1 MGIFYIISNKM
12 NQPEIKKWP
21 PYKDS
26 MLIFGNVRSQIGICA
41 LWTKKEFVAEK
52 LNLDKIAV
60 IGNLYSPKKGIS
72 YLIRNICANPNIRN
86 LIVCGLDNS
95 GSGQVLV
102 DLASNG
108 FIRFEDKNNGN
119 MCWKAKSSVENR
131 IDIEIDEKTLELF
144 CKNVKIIDLRKEN
157 DYNKIQT
164 VIDGLP
170 QDLEP
175 FLPKPMFFPDAVKQN
190 INLFPSEPT
199 AHVIRGSNIA
209 EVWVKILD
217 EILKFGITD
226 QTAYQNQ
233 QKEII
238 DLVSVVSDED
248 PKNLFIPD
256 WLPNDRKHLENYL
269 PTILT
274 GICPKGASYTYGSRM
289 RNYFGVDQ
297 VQKVIDDIQKEK
309 YTRRA
314 VISLLDPKADCGS
327 KNPPCL
333 NHCWFRIQNNKL
345 HLVATLRSND
355 MFEAWPENAF
365 GLRMLQNLVYES
377 VAKTYPEVKIG
388 DLAMHSLSAHI
399 YDDSW
404 DEARSVI
411 EKHLIEVVKHPRNCV
426 DPRGNFLIKIED
438 EKIIVEHFSHD
449 EILLNIYKSD
459 KAMSIYM
466 QISRDGAVSN
476 INHAIY
482 LGTELQKAEESLKLR
497 VKYEQDKNL
506 NYKRK

>member
-1 MGIFYIISNKM
+1 MIDQK
-12 NQPEIKKWP
+12 IKKWP

-26 MLIFGNVRSQIGICA
+26 MLILGNPLSQVAVCT
-41 LWTKKEFVAEK
+41 LWTKKDLVAEK

-72 YLIRNICANPNIRN
+72 FMIRNLCANPNIRN

-102 DLASNG
+102 DLKNNG
-108 FIRFEDKNNGN
+108 FERFEDEKNG
-119 MCWKAKSSVENR
+119 MTCWKVRSPIEGR
-131 IDIEIDEKTLELF
+131 IEIEITKQAIEMF
-144 CKNVKIIDLRKEN
+144 CKKIKIIDLRKEN
-157 DYNKIQT
+157 DFNTIQK
-164 VIDGLP
+164 VIDNIP
-170 QDLEP
+170 QDLDP
-175 FLPKPMFFPDAVKQN
+175 FLPEPLFFPEPAKKD
-190 INLFPSEPT
+190 INLYPSEST
-199 AHVIRGSNIA
+199 AHVIRGEKIA

-238 DLVSVVSDED
+238 DLVSIISNED
-248 PKNLFIPD
+248 PKKLFIPE
-256 WLPNDRKHLENYL
+256 WLPNNNEHLASYL

-274 GICPKGASYTYGSRM
+274 GICPRGASYTYGSRM
-289 RNYFGVDQ
+289 RSYFGVDQ
-297 VQKVIDDIQKEK
+297 VQKVIDEIKLEK
-309 YTRRA
+309 YSRRA
-314 VISLLDPKADCGS
+314 VINLLDPKIDCGS

-333 NHCWFRIQNNKL
+333 NHCWFRIQNDKL

-365 GLRMLQNLVYES
+365 GLRMLQSLVLDDITE
-377 VAKTYPEVKIG
+377 TYPEVKIG
-388 DLAMHSLSAHI
+388 DLVMHSLSAHI

-404 DEARSVI
+404 DDARSIVA
-411 EKHLIEVVKHPRNCV
+411 KHLIEAVKHPRNCI
-426 DPRGNFLIKIED
+426 DPRGNFMIKVENKEIL
-438 EKIIVEHFSHD
+438 VEHYSPD
-449 EILLNIYKSD
+449 ELLLKNYKGVR
-459 KAMSIYM
+459 AMPIYM
-466 QISRDGAVSN
+466 QISRSGAISN

-482 LGTELQKAEESLKLR
+482 LGTELQKAEESIKLR
-497 VKYEQDKNL
+497 IEYIQDKDL